1 MLIILKYFIGFNATK
16 SETLETLKTVGRYTE
31 EEAFC
36 ATDNR
41 EEEKESRQKEV
52 GKAYYK

>member
-31 EEAFC
+31 EEAFVPQIIE
-36 ATDNR
+36 R
-41 EEEKESRQKEV
+41 KKRKV
-52 GKAYYK
+52 GRRK